1 MNYIINKVKKKTT
14 RLLSATSSSFNKSS
28 FNGNKNFEENQ
39 DYKSNSRNLIRNK
52 LPNNNSDFEGTQY
65 SSTIIFN

>member
-1 MNYIINKVKKKTT
+1 MNYIINTVKKKKT
-14 RLLSATSSSFNKSS
+14 RLLSVKSSSFNKSS

-39 DYKSNSRNLIRNK
+39 DYKSNSKNLIRNK
-52 LPNNNSDFEGTQY
+52 LLNNNSDFEGTQY